1 MGLRHRAGI
10 GLAEASDAVVIIVS
24 EETGAVS
31 LAVGNVVQRD
41 LNLDLL
47 SERLTQLLYTHA
59 SQEHNKETAH

>member
-1 MGLRHRAGI
+1 MLCRYVAQ
-10 GLAEASDAVVIIVS
+10 VQVIIVS

-41 LNLDLL
+41 LSLELL
-47 SERLTQLLYTHA
+47 SERLTQLLYTNA